1 MQSFAFKIWK
11 RRFFWLTRKKK
22 IYAACFQLRIM
33 AWRYIF
39 THACPRRKGKKL
51 RNARAVRSHFSI
63 LIPFHFFFISSA
75 LLCSARR
82 NSSPIPFSPSLPFFW
97 KLSVDFAAFFPHL
110 FTEVGF
116 YCCSLL
122 IHDFIVNFR
131 EHRSLL
137 VYLFLIFVC
146 KWVSLCLRAFT
157 CAIIKLI
164 NVW

>member
-1 MQSFAFKIWK
+1 MQSFSFKIWM

-22 IYAACFQLRIM
+22 IHAACFQLRIM

-39 THACPRRKGKKL
+39 THACPRRKGKGSC
-51 RNARAVRSHFSI
+51 NARAVSAHFSI
-63 LIPFHFFFISSA
+63 LLNSSLSIFSSFL

-82 NSSPIPFSPSLPFFW
+82 NSSPIPFSPSLPFLFFFENFQSI
-97 KLSVDFAAFFPHL
+97 LPRFFPHL

-146 KWVSLCLRAFT
+146 K
-157 CAIIKLI
+157 
-164 NVW
+164 